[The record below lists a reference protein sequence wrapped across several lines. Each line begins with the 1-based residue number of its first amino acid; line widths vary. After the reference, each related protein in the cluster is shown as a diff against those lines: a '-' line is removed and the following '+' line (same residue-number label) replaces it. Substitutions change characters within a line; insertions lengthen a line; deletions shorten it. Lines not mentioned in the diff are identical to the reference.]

1 MVMGSPHFL
10 KQLMGLSQS
19 QNPFS
24 YHGLNHHSY
33 QFFVYLM
40 LGPHLILPMLQI
52 SNSELEG
59 VLNLPNQL
67 VMGVIVS
74 LDGLGP
80 YSPLELAFGVDLG
93 LSPSSLSQR
102 ISYRNMKTLSF
113 VVICLQFTDVLSQM
127 LNIYFN
133 LFFHFVRLDYVT
145 MRKLQ

>member
-1 MVMGSPHFL
+1 
-10 KQLMGLSQS
+10 
-19 QNPFS
+19 
-24 YHGLNHHSY
+24 
-33 QFFVYLM
+33 M

-102 ISYRNMKTLSF
+102 ISDRNMKTLSF